1 MSEGKKHSADEI
13 RRVADRLEA
22 SEVAKEIYLMVGNS
36 LANDEYHG
44 RDIVDI
50 LRQAADAEC
59 ELVTLK
65 ARVAELELYKKR
77 VEEDIRA
84 AWKSAEDEKSKREE
98 VEIERDSLKTSLA
111 ETRRKWLC
119 HETAC
124 KTCDC
129 RVSKL
134 DKTGRTDFLCDC
146 SKQDGVTANDIVGAA
161 KAACVGIVSELLKC
175 DKSLGLD
182 VWKVADDTGINT
194 TICGD
199 GGMFIAED
207 DCFSTIDAK
216 HIVALHNIWLK
227 AVTAFGA
234 NGKVPQR
241 NCEKFPSFD
250 AALEAFLAFC
260 PNEQGK
266 PCDDC
271 PYEGEYSC
279 MGRWLMDQE
288 KGEGK

>member
-22 SEVAKEIYLMVGNS
+22 SGAAKEIYLMVGNS

-44 RDIVDI
+44 SDIVAM
-50 LRQAADAEC
+50 LRRAADAEC

-65 ARVAELELYKKR
+65 ARVAELELFKKR
-77 VEEDIRA
+77 VAEDVRE
-84 AWKSAEDEKSKREE
+84 AWKSEAAAKSRQEDA
-98 VEIERDSLKTSLA
+98 EIERD
-111 ETRRKWLC
+111 
-119 HETAC
+119 
-124 KTCDC
+124 D
-129 RVSKL
+129 
-134 DKTGRTDFLCDC
+134 
-146 SKQDGVTANDIVGAA
+146 A
-161 KAACVGIVSELLKC
+161 KARLKEARAACTGIVAELLKC

-194 TICGD
+194 TICGE
-199 GGMFIAED
+199 GGMYIAED
-207 DCFSTIDAK
+207 DCFSTTDAK

-234 NGKVPQR
+234 NGKVPQL
-241 NCEKFPSFD
+241 NCEKYPNYE

-260 PNEQGK
+260 PSEQGK
-266 PCDDC
+266 PCEGC